1 MKDYVQISIVVGVQE
16 LADILIA
23 QLSEMG
29 FEGFEENDQ
38 LLKAYIELDHL
49 DTKQFDSLM
58 GAHLLEYTQVL
69 IPAENWN
76 ASWEKNFQPIVIGDF
91 CGVRAAFHEAMEGV
105 KFEIIITPKM
115 SFGTGHHATTWLMIE
130 AMSRL
135 DLQEKA
141 VLDFGTGTGILSIL
155 AEKMGAGF
163 VLAMDNDEWSILN
176 AKENIQANQCINID
190 LKQRDSLEFEG
201 SFDLIL
207 ANINKNV
214 IINNLQFLSQH
225 LKEDGVVLL
234 SGLLSEDLVEI
245 IMALAG
251 SRFSISSVSEQKNW
265 ICLQAKSS
273 RKV

>member
-214 IINNLQFLSQH
+214 IINNLQFLSKH
-225 LKEDGVVLL
+225 LKEDAVVLL

-265 ICLQAKSS
+265 ICLQVKSS